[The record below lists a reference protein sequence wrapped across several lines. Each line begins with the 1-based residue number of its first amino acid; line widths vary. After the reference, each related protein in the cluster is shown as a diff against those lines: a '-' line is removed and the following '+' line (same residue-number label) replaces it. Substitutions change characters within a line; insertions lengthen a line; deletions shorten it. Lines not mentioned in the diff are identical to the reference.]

1 MFEHKQI
8 FQQLSKIEKKLLDES
23 IWSDHKTFNDLLKKQ
38 NYLKNFLTSI
48 KELELCYKDQVSL
61 IKLAEEESDE
71 SILVELKIELS
82 NTFEKVNSL
91 YVETL
96 MSGKADLKN
105 AFIEI
110 HSGAGGTESQ
120 DWVEMML
127 RMYSRWCESKKFS
140 FELIEKTDG
149 EEAGLKSVT
158 FKIIGERAY
167 GWLKKETGIHRLV
180 RISPFDSQSRR
191 HTSFAS
197 ISCYP
202 EIDSTI
208 NIEILEKD
216 IRIDTYRASGAGGQ
230 HVNKTD
236 SAVRITHLPTKIS
249 VQCQSNRSQHRNK
262 TLAME
267 MLRSKLYEIE
277 LKKEEEENKKNRG
290 EKKEIGWG
298 HQIRSYVMQPYQ
310 MVKDHRTNIEESNV
324 NAVLDGKIDG
334 FLKAQLNES
343 TSN

>member
-38 NYLKNFLTSI
+38 NYLKNFTTSI

-140 FELIEKTDG
+140 FELIEQTDG

-310 MVKDHRTNIEESNV
+310 LVKDHRTNFEESNV
-324 NAVLDGKIDG
+324 NAVLDGKIDS

>member
-8 FQQLSKIEKKLLDES
+8 AQQLFKIEKKLLDES
-23 IWSDHKTFNDLLKKQ
+23 IWNDHKTFNDLLKKQ
-38 NYLKNFLTSI
+38 NYLKNFTTSI

-140 FELIEKTDG
+140 FELIEQTDG

-262 TLAME
+262 NLAME
-267 MLRSKLYEIE
+267 MLRSKLFEIE

-310 MVKDHRTNIEESNV
+310 MVKDHRTNLEESNV
-324 NAVLDGKIDG
+324 NAVLDGKIDS

-343 TSN
+343 STN

>member
-140 FELIEKTDG
+140 FELIEQTDG

-334 FLKAQLNES
+334 FL
-343 TSN
+343 